1 MALAAGDLR
10 HLVQIQK
17 PQSYQDQ
24 NTGELRTRW
33 KMVVQVH
40 AQITPSSVNAFIA
53 ANARQSEVRGHIVIR
68 RRDDVDATMRVVCVS
83 RAYKGMAYQILGVL
97 ADPVSGME
105 YQTLP
110 VSAGVRV
117 A

>member
-24 NTGELRTRW
+24 STGEPRTRW
-33 KMVVQVH
+33 KMVVQVY
-40 AQITPSSVNAFIA
+40 AQIVPASAREFIA
-53 ANARQSEVRGHIVIR
+53 ANATQSEVNGRIVIR
-68 RRDDVDATMRVVCVS
+68 ARSDVDATMRVVH
-83 RAYKGMAYQILGVL
+83 KGKAYQILGVL